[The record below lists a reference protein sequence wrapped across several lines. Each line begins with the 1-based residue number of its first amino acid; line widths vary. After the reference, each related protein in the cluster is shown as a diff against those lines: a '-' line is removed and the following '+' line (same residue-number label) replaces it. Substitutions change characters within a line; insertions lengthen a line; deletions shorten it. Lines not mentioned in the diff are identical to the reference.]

1 MNKPNWQLTIP
12 LDAILFDCDG
22 TLSSIEGID
31 ELAALAGPEKEKA
44 VRALTAKAMGQSG
57 INPDIYAER
66 LAITTPAKAQLYTI
80 GKDYYT
86 HRTPDAD
93 SVIRIL
99 QQLGKQIYILS
110 AGLHPAVAYL
120 GKQLNIPAQNI
131 FAVNISF
138 DEAGNYRDFDHA
150 SPLVQNEGKRL
161 IVEQLKKQ
169 HPRIL
174 YVGDGMNDLA
184 VRTLVTKFIG
194 FGGFFYRQ
202 NIADQSDYYIRTAS
216 MAPLLPLAL
225 TEEECGRLA
234 GEDRE
239 LYGKGVG
246 LL

>member
-1 MNKPNWQLTIP
+1 VNKPNWQLTIP

-44 VRALTAKAMGQSG
+44 VKELTAKAMGQSG

-66 LAITTPAKAQLYTI
+66 LAFTSPLKGQLEAV
-80 GKDYYT
+80 GKQYIS
-86 HRTPDAD
+86 HVTPDAQA
-93 SVIRIL
+93 VIRIL

-110 AGLHPAVAYL
+110 AGLHPAVVLL
-120 GKQLNIPAQNI
+120 GEYLNIPEQNI
-131 FAVNISF
+131 FSVNIYF
-138 DEAGNYRDFDHA
+138 DEAGKYRDFDRR
-150 SPLVQNEGKRL
+150 SPLIHNDGKHQ

-169 HPRIL
+169 HRQIL

-184 VRTLVTKFIG
+184 VRSLVTKFIG

-202 NIADQSDYYIRTAS
+202 NIEEQSDYYIKAAS
-216 MAPLLPLAL
+216 MAPLLSLAL
-225 TEEECGRLA
+225 TEEEKEKLA
-234 GEDRE
+234 AEDIK
-239 LYGKGVG
+239 LYEQGVK